1 MPQSKIRYQNDTISS
16 GTTTAEIKL
25 GDRVLVGVI
34 TPSGISSTT
43 MKISAAPT
51 DGGTFVNIQ
60 DGLGQYGAA
69 GDVTFTVAA
78 SKHLTIPPALTAN
91 LTNIKLV
98 FGSSETSKTFT
109 ILTREI

>member
-1 MPQSKIRYQNDTISS
+1 MPTTKIRTISDTISS
-16 GTTTAEIKL
+16 GTTTSEIEL
-25 GDRVLVGVI
+25 DNRVLVGVVM
-34 TPSGISSTT
+34 PSGISSTT
-43 MKISAAPT
+43 MKISAAISK
-51 DGGTFVNIQ
+51 GGTFVNVQ

-78 SKHLTIPPALTAN
+78 SKHLSIPPAITAN

-109 ILTREI
+109 LITREI